1 MSTLSQLALTLCYL
15 SLAVT
20 VISLFIPQ
28 KRTRKIFGF
37 VIGLFIVASIVLCIR
52 NLTLPDEIDIP
63 DIGDS
68 VESEFSE
75 GDYQDRVLQQ
85 TAENLVSATD
95 ELLRSEGIEAEDIRL
110 SLKISDAGRIY
121 VNRVV
126 IYINEADSRRR
137 QEIKNI
143 ISRNLSKEPLVYVKK
158 EVEQSAEE

>member
-37 VIGLFIVASIVLCIR
+37 VIGLFIVASIVLCVR

-68 VESEFSE
+68 VESNSFE

-126 IYINEADSRRR
+126 IYINEADSLRR

-143 ISRNLSKEPLVYVKK
+143 ISRNLSQEPLVYVKK